1 MKGVRALLAFLW
13 FAFALTAS
21 AHAGASPEPSCH
33 MNPVPGTDMPSMDRP
48 SMDMSGMSHHQSR
61 HDDQAPMPCC
71 SQPVVVAMPAPIV
84 LTERQ
89 IERVRLTPAPASA
102 LVDHPLRIEPRPP
115 KVV

>member
-13 FAFALTAS
+13 LAFALTAT

-33 MNPVPGTDMPSMDRP
+33 MNPVPG
-48 SMDMSGMSHHQSR
+48 MDMSGVFHHQSR
-61 HDDQAPMPCC
+61 HNDQAPMPCC
-71 SQPVVVAMPAPIV
+71 SQPVVIAMPAPVV

-89 IERVRLTPAPASA
+89 IERVRLTPAPVSA